1 MSEKCQNRTPNAAEV
16 LPGTHLVLMEI
27 KDAQGRATTATS
39 KLKVAPK

>member
-1 MSEKCQNRTPNAAEV
+1 MNAAEV

-39 KLKVAPK
+39 KLTVAPI